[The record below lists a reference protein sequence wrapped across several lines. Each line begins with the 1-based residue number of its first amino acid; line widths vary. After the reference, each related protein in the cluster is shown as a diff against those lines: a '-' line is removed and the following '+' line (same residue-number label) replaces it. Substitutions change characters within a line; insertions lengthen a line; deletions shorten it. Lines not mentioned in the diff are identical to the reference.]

1 MPDLNKRFTLNGQT
15 IKAVHIEAI
24 NISNQDVIN
33 LVNVVKEGSFM
44 TKHPN
49 KEDKIHTLV
58 LGTCPSSGLVYQED
72 NERSIIPHRLL
83 IIEMSS
89 ANVIY

>member
-1 MPDLNKRFTLNGQT
+1 MRKR
-15 IKAVHIEAI
+15 
-24 NISNQDVIN
+24 
-33 LVNVVKEGSFM
+33 
-44 TKHPN
+44 PN
-49 KEDKIHTLV
+49 KEERIRTRV

>member
-1 MPDLNKRFTLNGQT
+1 M
-15 IKAVHIEAI
+15 I
-24 NISNQDVIN
+24 
-33 LVNVVKEGSFM
+33 
-44 TKHPN
+44 KHPN
-49 KEDKIHTLV
+49 KEDRIHTLV

-72 NERSIIPHRLL
+72 NERSIIPHGLL